1 MTEWNS
7 QLLVLDHRLLH
18 RCALYFRFKIHIV
31 PPPYS
36 GISSLPT
43 QKHHRIILIGRDL
56 QSSSSPTPC
65 STENQMSRGNTGKK
79 SILTETTSLRS
90 PHKKRPWSDL
100 ISHLEKCQQPTG
112 NLTLPAGYGAASA
125 QEGLEA
131 TDLFLW
137 SVRRPT
143 RTQLLSTHQPS
154 RSPRPKNPI
163 SYTAVI
169 REYLGSECIK

>member
-36 GISSLPT
+36 GISSLPI

-56 QSSSSPTPC
+56 QSSPSPTPC
-65 STENQMSRGNTGKK
+65 SKENQMSMGNTGKK

-100 ISHLEKCQQPTG
+100 ISHLEKCQQPDSSCWIWGSQCTG
-112 NLTLPAGYGAASA
+112 RVGSHGSLP
-125 QEGLEA
+125 L
-131 TDLFLW
+131 
-137 SVRRPT
+137 V
-143 RTQLLSTHQPS
+143 
-154 RSPRPKNPI
+154 
-163 SYTAVI
+163 
-169 REYLGSECIK
+169 SEETP